1 VPRPPYTIVAFVAI
15 VAAVLVA
22 VVVAH
27 GVDGWLLGG
36 GLVLL
41 VASLGLMRGIWL
53 AWLFLTVVAAGDLV
67 VALSRWPWWWPAA
80 VNAALLALLLA
91 PPTRRYAHRRR
102 HRPGV

>member
-1 VPRPPYTIVAFVAI
+1 VTRPPYTIVAFVAI

-36 GLVLL
+36 GLLL
-41 VASLGLMRGIWL
+41 VAASLGLMRGIWL
-53 AWLFLTVVAAGDLV
+53 AWLFLTVVAAGDLL

-80 VNAALLALLLA
+80 VNVALLALLLA
-91 PPTRRYAHRRR
+91 PPTRRYARRR
-102 HRPGV
+102 SLGV